1 MVDIL
6 SFRKMVPTHWSQL
19 SQPHPTHQ
27 LEGIPDTEVHLC
39 APTVL
44 GYSFVCKKWGRF
56 DADKFSEIVWNTNA
70 FDHLVLAEEKKLL
83 IKSLV
88 YADRAAMIT
97 DVVSGKAGGSIVILH
112 GKPGTGKT
120 LTAEAAAEKGKRPLM
135 VVAAAELASRASDLE
150 DYLGNILEICEAWS
164 AVLLIDEAEVY
175 LEARAMGDVRRN
187 AMVSVFLRLL
197 EYHQQVI
204 FLTTNHIG
212 RIDSAF
218 KSRISVAI
226 KYPELDKGA
235 RGTIW
240 TRFLKMAGVKI
251 LDNANGEPQSIT
263 KAELGELVGKK
274 MNGRFVAIL
283 ANLISREIKNAV
295 RTAQT
300 RAALKKEP
308 LNYALLTRVMEMA
321 TDFGDFEGTSERK
334 V

>member
-1 MVDIL
+1 MVDVL
-6 SFRKMVPTHWSQL
+6 SFKKMVPNHWNQL

-27 LEGIPDTEVHLC
+27 LEGVPDTEVHLC

-44 GYSFVCKKWGRF
+44 GYSFACKKWGRF
-56 DADKFSEIVWNTNA
+56 DADKFTEIVWNTNA

-88 YADRAAMIT
+88 YADRTEMIT

-120 LTAEAAAEKGKRPLM
+120 LTAEAAAEKGKKPLM

-150 DYLGNILEICEAWS
+150 DYLGNILEICDEWG

-175 LEARAMGDVRRN
+175 LETRSLGDVKRN

-204 FLTTNHIG
+204 FLTTNHIE

-226 KYPELDKGA
+226 KYPELDKDA
-235 RGTIW
+235 RETIW
-240 TRFLKMAGVKI
+240 TRFLKMAGVQI
-251 LDNANGEPQSIT
+251 LDNAVGESQSIT
-263 KAELGELVGKK
+263 KAEL
-274 MNGRFVAIL
+274 A
-283 ANLISREIKNAV
+283 
-295 RTAQT
+295 
-300 RAALKKEP
+300 
-308 LNYALLTRVMEMA
+308 
-321 TDFGDFEGTSERK
+321 
-334 V
+334 